1 METINFLVPRH
12 RKMSEK
18 EILIL
23 LEKYNLENKSMLP
36 KIKLKDFAVRE
47 GDNIIV
53 GDVVEISR
61 TSFVGDSKYFRVVV
75 E

>member
-36 KIKLKDFAVRE
+36 KIKFKDFAVKE
-47 GDNIIV
+47 DDNIAV

-75 E
+75 D

>member
-18 EILIL
+18 EIVIL

-36 KIKLKDFAVRE
+36 KIKVKDFAVKE
-47 GDNIIV
+47 NDEIVV